1 MTFNKDDFVSIHTI
15 WMDVKKKV
23 LYGKEEDSFE
33 NLYLLS
39 FNLDLVLQKL
49 TVTLLQ
55 NTEYQNILNE
65 NGWMYLELMDH

>member
-1 MTFNKDDFVSIHTI
+1 
-15 WMDVKKKV
+15 MDGCKKKV